1 MPTPSVLVACETSGQ
16 ITQRLVKM
24 GIDAVSC
31 DVLPA
36 DDPTRSNHIVCDARE
51 LVREP
56 WGMVIA
62 HPPCTFLANSGVR
75 WLYTKEGRWDDMREG
90 AQFFLDM
97 LNANSLL
104 VAVENPVMHKHA
116 LEIIG
121 RKHTFSMQPYEHG
134 DPRTKRTCWWT
145 VGLPKISPTNPCT
158 KAQIQEARDSKEF
171 QEVWRASPGPDR
183 WKLRSRTYDGIA
195 DAVASV
201 WGNFFLSS
209 LGAPESPAGRKG
221 ENLPGQLELPLS
233 ESL

>member
-1 MPTPSVLVACETSGQ
+1 MSTPPVLVACETSGQ

-31 DVLPA
+31 DVLPS
-36 DDPTRSNHIVCDARE
+36 DDLSRSNHIVCDARE

-75 WLYTKEGRWDDMREG
+75 WLYEKEGRWDDMKEG
-90 AQFFLDM
+90 AKFFLDM
-97 LNANSLL
+97 LNANAPL
-104 VAVENPVMHKHA
+104 VAVENPIMHKHA

-145 VGLPKISPTNPCT
+145 KGLPKISPTNPCT
-158 KAQIQEARDSKEF
+158 KEEMQAARDSKEF
-171 QEVWRASPGPDR
+171 QEVWRATPSPDR
-183 WKLRSRTYDGIA
+183 WKIRSRTYDGIA

-201 WGNFFLSS
+201 WGNFFLSN
-209 LGAPESPAGRKG
+209 LGTPESQVGERK
-221 ENLPGQLELPLS
+221 ENLPEQLELPLS
-233 ESL
+233 EPL